1 MSKGETIPSLDSKTV
16 SSIID
21 YNSILRFRKH
31 PNDKQIKKTSR
42 LFYEEQ
48 TWGTEH
54 GDIKAV
60 DFGGQPRYKMEGCE
74 EDCAKI

>member
-54 GDIKAV
+54 GNIKAV
-60 DFGGQPRYKMEGCE
+60 DFGGKHINNIEGGE
-74 EDCAKI
+74 ENCTNI